1 MKKIWV
7 AFVLIILA
15 VGAAAAQETI
25 DVVYLVDGQVIKGKI
40 IEKETYPEE
49 RIKIE
54 AEDGKI
60 YVVKMKDVE
69 RIAEQTV
76 ERTGESAVLESVEAG
91 EDPPLSPLY
100 FSVNL
105 LGFLQW
111 GPSVAFGFGL
121 AEDLFLVPHLRLD
134 GLGALNWILFPDD
147 THLYTPALGVTI
159 LHFLDI
165 SPLNSNRLYYG
176 GGLEIEAGG
185 EVPFEE
191 TVANIFGNVGYR
203 WRTVNRKRF
212 MNVGAH
218 LGVSYDFWWEEEML
232 FAMAELSFGWDLKD

>member
-1 MKKIWV
+1 MKRIWV
-7 AFVLIILA
+7 ALFLLVLV
-15 VGAAAAQETI
+15 VGAVAAQETI

-54 AEDGKI
+54 AQDGTI

-76 ERTGESAVLESVEAG
+76 EQAGEGAAAPSVEAG
-91 EDPPLSPLY
+91 EDPPLSPR
-100 FSVNL
+100 FVSINL

-111 GPSVAFGFGL
+111 GPSAALGFGL
-121 AEDLFLVPHLRLD
+121 GQDLFLVPHLRLD

-147 THLYTPALGVTI
+147 THIYTPALGVTI
-159 LHFLDI
+159 LHFMDI
-165 SPLNSNRLYYG
+165 SPLNPNRLYYG

-191 TVANIFGNVGYR
+191 TVANVFGNVGYR
-203 WRTVNRKRF
+203 WRTVGSKRF

-218 LGVSYDFWWEEEML
+218 LGASYDFWWDEVMI
-232 FAMAELSFGWDLKD
+232 FAMAELSFGWDLGG